1 MTEESQ
7 FSIFFIHYWTVAAV
21 SWITS
26 PNVSVHC
33 FKVPTQEIYKINYR
47 EYDVM
52 EPVLM
57 EEFTIPLLGC
67 GDGFDFFK
75 YKFLT
80 HGAW

>member
-1 MTEESQ
+1 
-7 FSIFFIHYWTVAAV
+7 
-21 SWITS
+21 
-26 PNVSVHC
+26 
-33 FKVPTQEIYKINYR
+33 
-47 EYDVM
+47 M

-80 HGAW
+80 HGA